1 MSKLV
6 NQITKLRAMLRAADL
21 QDPDSFS
28 NVFHAFFDISE
39 SAALM
44 DASDMIADP
53 IIRSMIESISRQHA
67 RDPAL
72 AVTMFLMLRHAP
84 MRMVHGTCFTTKFV
98 GTFFYFEDDQQ
109 GLVTFNDGTPMT
121 HYYRITAAV
130 LPSGSMPTRK
140 PPGTH

>member
-39 SAALM
+39 NAALM
-44 DASDMIADP
+44 DVSDMIDDP
-53 IIRSMIESISRQHA
+53 IIRAMIESISRQHA

-72 AVTMFLMLRHAP
+72 AVSMLLMLRHAP
-84 MRMVHGTCFTTKFV
+84 TRMVHGSCLATKFV

-121 HYYRITAAV
+121 HYYRITAAM
-130 LPSGSMPTRK
+130 LPPGSMPTRK
-140 PPGTH
+140 PPGKH